1 MPGVDWETCMT
12 MNGKGFNRADKDFK
26 PARTLVRN
34 LVDIASKGGNFL
46 LNVGPTAEG
55 ELPAESVERLTEIG
69 DFMRVAG
76 DSIHGTQASPF
87 PSPSWG
93 RCTQRRRQTTRLTF
107 SGTAERRRL
116 VVGPA
121 QRRPRRPS
129 AGRRGRSI

>member
-12 MNGKGFNRADKDFK
+12 MNRNWGFNRADKDFK
-26 PARTLVRN
+26 SARALVRN

-55 ELPAESVERLTEIG
+55 EFPAESVERLKQIG

-87 PSPSWG
+87 PSLPWAGARSAAST
-93 RCTQRRRQTTRLTF
+93 RTPRVSICT
-107 SGTAERRRL
+107 SG
-116 VVGPA
+116 
-121 QRRPRRPS
+121 S
-129 AGRRGRSI
+129 GRRTASSSSLDC